1 MKNGEKKMRIR
12 DRLETI
18 VKAAIASEAESLKEI
33 NDVLNLIIKKQDKLN
48 KELAGENY
56 AKTLT
61 TTAGLP
67 INYGDCIMSETD
79 EIQNSIPWKH
89 WKAGSFN
96 KANLNT
102 EIIDLFH
109 FAPIQIKINTTIFFF
124 FKNDSMYFASSAYG
138 QKL

>member
-1 MKNGEKKMRIR
+1 MKNGEKKMRIK

-18 VKAAIASEAESLKEI
+18 LKAAIDSEAENLKEI

-67 INYGDCIMSETD
+67 INYVVCI
-79 EIQNSIPWKH
+79 I
-89 WKAGSFN
+89 
-96 KANLNT
+96 
-102 EIIDLFH
+102 
-109 FAPIQIKINTTIFFF
+109 
-124 FKNDSMYFASSAYG
+124 
-138 QKL
+138 